1 MKGGKN
7 MCKAK
12 KCLLSILVI
21 AFLVAGIFSRVWA
34 GPPEESA
41 QLGDQWIK
49 VFIQGNAEALAN
61 LYARDA
67 SFWGFLG
74 PFRVEGREAIRAT
87 FAGLFKTFPIR
98 SVVKRYF
105 YVQVYDKTV
114 VRNYYFTMTLGDS
127 KGNVKNYHGRS
138 NIVYMV
144 VDGQRVIVT
153 HHASL
158 LPN

>member
-1 MKGGKN
+1 
-7 MCKAK
+7 MCRLR
-12 KCLLSILVI
+12 KCLPGILVM
-21 AFLVAGIFSRVWA
+21 AFTIVGISSGAWA
-34 GPPEESA
+34 GPAEESA
-41 QLGDQWIK
+41 LLGDQWIK
-49 VFIQGNAEALAN
+49 AFVEGNVEAMAN

-74 PFRVEGREAIRAT
+74 PFRVEGRDAIRAMY
-87 FAGLFKTFPIR
+87 AGFFKTFPIR
-98 SVVKRYF
+98 AVAKRYF
-105 YVQVYDKTV
+105 YVQVYDNTV

-127 KGNVKNYHGRS
+127 RGNVKNYHGRS

-144 VDGQRVIVT
+144 VDGQRVIIT

>member
-1 MKGGKN
+1 MF
-7 MCKAK
+7 KAQ
-12 KCLLSILVI
+12 KCLLCALTI
-21 AFLVAGIFSRVWA
+21 AFLIAGIFSGAWA
-34 GPPEESA
+34 GPAEESA

-49 VFIQGNAEALAN
+49 AFVEGNVEAMAN

-67 SFWGFLG
+67 SLWGFLG
-74 PFRVEGREAIRAT
+74 PFRFEGRDAIRAT
-87 FAGLFKTFPIR
+87 YAGLFKTFPIR
-98 SVVKRYF
+98 AVVKRYF
-105 YVQVYDKTV
+105 YVQVYDTTV
-114 VRNYYFTMTLGDS
+114 VRNYYFTMTLGDP

-153 HHASL
+153 HHSSL

>member
-1 MKGGKN
+1 
-7 MCKAK
+7 MCNAK
-12 KCLLSILVI
+12 KGLLVTLVI
-21 AFLVAGIFSRVWA
+21 GLLIIGVVPGALA
-34 GPPEESA
+34 GPAEESS

-49 VFIQGNAEALAN
+49 VFVEGNAEAIAN

-87 FAGLFKTFPIR
+87 YAGLFKTFPIR
-98 SVVKRYF
+98 AVVKRYF
-105 YVQVYDKTV
+105 YVQVYDNTV

-127 KGNVKNYHGRS
+127 KGNVKNYHGRA
-138 NIVYMV
+138 NIVYMI
-144 VDGQRVIVT
+144 VDSQRVIVT

>member
-1 MKGGKN
+1 
-7 MCKAK
+7 MCKAEK
-12 KCLLSILVI
+12 GLLVTLLTG
-21 AFLVAGIFSRVWA
+21 FLIIGIVPAWA
-34 GPPEESA
+34 GPAEESA

-49 VFIQGNAEALAN
+49 AFVEGNVEAMAN

-74 PFRVEGREAIRAT
+74 PFRAEGRDGIRAT
-87 FAGLFKTFPIR
+87 FAGLFKIFPKR
-98 SVVKRYF
+98 AVVKRYF
-105 YVQVYDKTV
+105 YVQVYDSTV
-114 VRNYYFTMTLGDS
+114 VRNYYFTMTLGDAI
-127 KGNVKNYHGRS
+127 GNVKNYHGRA

-158 LPN
+158 LPPSQ

>member
-1 MKGGKN
+1 MGEQWV
-7 MCKAK
+7 KAF
-12 KCLLSILVI
+12 V
-21 AFLVAGIFSRVWA
+21 
-34 GPPEESA
+34 E
-41 QLGDQWIK
+41 
-49 VFIQGNAEALAN
+49 GNVEAMAN

-74 PFRVEGREAIRAT
+74 PFRVEGRNAIRAT
-87 FAGLFKTFPIR
+87 FEGLFKTFPKR
-98 SVVKRYF
+98 AVVKRYF
-105 YVQVYDKTV
+105 YVQVYDSTV
-114 VRNYYFTMTLGDS
+114 VRTYYFTMTLGYAI
-127 KGNVKNYHGRS
+127 GNVKNHHGRA

>member
-1 MKGGKN
+1 

-12 KCLLSILVI
+12 KCLLGTLAI
-21 AFLVAGIFSRVWA
+21 AFLLVGIFSGAWA
-34 GPPEESA
+34 GPAEESA

-49 VFIQGNAEALAN
+49 AFVEGNVEAMAN

-74 PFRVEGREAIRAT
+74 PFRFEGRDAIRAT

-98 SVVKRYF
+98 AVSKRYF
-105 YVQVYDKTV
+105 YVQVYDQAV

-138 NIVYMV
+138 NIVYML

>member
-1 MKGGKN
+1 MFKP
-7 MCKAK
+7 K
-12 KCLLSILVI
+12 KVLSVILIMGSLLIVNIQIS
-21 AFLVAGIFSRVWA
+21 WA
-34 GPPEESA
+34 GPAEDSA

-49 VFIQGNAEALAN
+49 AFVEGNAEALAN

-74 PFRVEGREAIRAT
+74 PFRFEGRDAIRAT
-87 FAGLFKTFPIR
+87 YAGLFKTFPIR
-98 SVVKRYF
+98 AVVKRYF
-105 YVQVYDKTV
+105 YVQVYDSTV

-153 HHASL
+153 HHTSL

>member
-1 MKGGKN
+1 

-12 KCLLSILVI
+12 KG
-21 AFLVAGIFSRVWA
+21 FLVALVIGFLIIGIVPGVWA
-34 GPPEESA
+34 GPAEESA

-49 VFIQGNAEALAN
+49 AFVEGNVEAMAN

-98 SVVKRYF
+98 AVVKRYF
-105 YVQVYDKTV
+105 YVQIYDNTV

>member
-1 MKGGKN
+1 
-7 MCKAK
+7 MCKPKNVLIAILMAGS
-12 KCLLSILVI
+12 LLSVSLQ
-21 AFLVAGIFSRVWA
+21 SPWA
-34 GPPEESA
+34 GPAEESA

-49 VFIQGNAEALAN
+49 AFVEGNVEAMAN

-74 PFRVEGREAIRAT
+74 PFRVEGRDAIRAT
-87 FAGLFKTFPIR
+87 FAGLFKTFPKR
-98 SVVKRYF
+98 AVVKRYF
-105 YVQVYDKTV
+105 YVQTYDTTV

-127 KGNVKNYHGRS
+127 IGNIKNHYGRS

>member
-1 MKGGKN
+1 
-7 MCKAK
+7 MCKVK
-12 KCLLSILVI
+12 TVLLFTLIIGCLLIGSVSIT
-21 AFLVAGIFSRVWA
+21 WA
-34 GPPEESA
+34 GPAEESA

-49 VFIQGNAEALAN
+49 AFVEGNVEAMAN

-74 PFRVEGREAIRAT
+74 PFRVEGRDAIRAS
-87 FAGLFKTFPIR
+87 FAGLFKTFSIR
-98 SVVKRYF
+98 AVVKRYF
-105 YVQVYDKTV
+105 YVQTYDSTV

-127 KGNVKNYHGRS
+127 RGNVKSYHGRS

-158 LPN
+158 LPSPQ